1 MTNSP
6 PSGHRQDCSSQS
18 AVDYRSLLKAALG
31 AKPAAAFAL
40 WIILAAP
47 GEAAPNEHPASE
59 SQHAVAA
66 DQTKFLKNAASSPIF
81 PKPQD
86 MLINTDPEPDLNS
99 GFVSLYNGKNLD
111 GWVQRGAANK
121 YEAKGDIIEGT
132 YVPPNANSYLCTVRD
147 DYADFIFTAELK
159 WLRDGNS
166 GIQFRS
172 RLRGKDGVT
181 GPQVEME
188 EASRGRGWSG
198 GIFGQGLA
206 GFFYP
211 LWLEAHKDARSAVK
225 HADWNRITIY
235 AKGDTVKTW
244 LNGVPCAHWKTDEYL
259 KGYFALQVHKS
270 EEGLIHFRNIKVKEL

>member
-1 MTNSP
+1 MK
-6 PSGHRQDCSSQS
+6 PSNKSNALAEDRRSFLKHALVAGAAT
-18 AVDYRSLLKAALG
+18 AVAAQLLF
-31 AKPAAAFAL
+31 AAADK
-40 WIILAAP
+40 
-47 GEAAPNEHPASE
+47 AAPNEHPV
-59 SQHAVAA
+59 SQNQHKVAA
-66 DQTKFLKNAASSPIF
+66 AQEKYLKNAADSPIY
-81 PKPQD
+81 PKPEA
-86 MLINTDPEPDLNS
+86 MLINTDPEPDLDS

-121 YEAKGDIIEGT
+121 YEAKGDVIEGT

-159 WLRDGNS
+159 WLRDGNT

-172 RLRGKDGVT
+172 RLKGKDGVT

-198 GIFGQGLA
+198 GIFGQGL
-206 GFFYP
+206 GGYFYP

-225 HADWNRITIY
+225 YADWNRITIY

-244 LNGVPCAHWKTDEYL
+244 INGVPCAHWKTQEYL

-270 EEGLIHFRNIKVKEL
+270 EDGLIDFRNIKVKVL

>member
-1 MTNSP
+1 MKSFLKTLVVC
-6 PSGHRQDCSSQS
+6 DCR
-18 AVDYRSLLKAALG
+18 RSFLKHALVAGAAT
-31 AKPAAAFAL
+31 AFAL
-40 WIILAAP
+40 QIILTTP
-47 GEAAPNEHPASE
+47 GEAAPNEHLVSE
-59 SQHAVAA
+59 NQHKVAA
-66 DQTKFLKNAASSPIF
+66 DQEKFHKNAADSAIY

-121 YEAKGDIIEGT
+121 FEAKGDVIEGT

-147 DYADFIFTAELK
+147 DYADFIFTVELK
-159 WLRDGNS
+159 WLREGNS

-172 RLRGKDGVT
+172 RLQGKSGVT

-188 EASRGRGWSG
+188 EASRRRGWSG
-198 GIFGQGLA
+198 GIFGQGL
-206 GFFYP
+206 GGYFYP
-211 LWLEAHKDARSAVK
+211 LWLEAHAKARSAVK
-225 HADWNRITIY
+225 YDDWNRITIY

-244 LNGVPCAHWKTDEYL
+244 LNGVPCAHWKTQEYL

-270 EEGLIHFRNIKVKEL
+270 KDGLIEFRNIKVKTL

>member
-1 MTNSP
+1 
-6 PSGHRQDCSSQS
+6 
-18 AVDYRSLLKAALG
+18 
-31 AKPAAAFAL
+31 
-40 WIILAAP
+40 
-47 GEAAPNEHPASE
+47 
-59 SQHAVAA
+59 
-66 DQTKFLKNAASSPIF
+66 
-81 PKPQD
+81 

-111 GWVQRGAANK
+111 GWVQRGAENK
-121 YEAKGDIIEGT
+121 YEAKGDVIEGT

-159 WLRDGNS
+159 WLREGNS

-172 RLRGKDGVT
+172 RLQGKNGVM

-198 GIFGQGLA
+198 GIYGQGL
-206 GFFYP
+206 GGYFYP
-211 LWLEAHKDARSAVK
+211 LWLEAHAEARSAVK
-225 HADWNRITIY
+225 YDGWNRITIH

-244 LNGVPCAHWKTDEYL
+244 LNGVPCAHWKTQEYL

-270 EEGLIHFRNIKVKEL
+270 KDGLIVFRNLKVREFQTQMERHF

>member
-1 MTNSP
+1 MK
-6 PSGHRQDCSSQS
+6 SQELPNQLAVARRSFLKS
-18 AVDYRSLLKAALG
+18 ALVVGAATTVKPQLL
-31 AKPAAAFAL
+31 
-40 WIILAAP
+40 LATA
-47 GEAAPNEHPASE
+47 GKITPNDQPVARN
-59 SQHAVAA
+59 QHKVAA
-66 DQTKFLKNAASSPIF
+66 DQVRFFKNAAESPIF
-81 PKPQD
+81 PKPED
-86 MLINTDPEPDLNS
+86 MLINTDPEPDLSS

-121 YEAKGDIIEGT
+121 FEAKGDIIEGT

-198 GIFGQGLA
+198 GIFGQGL
-206 GFFYP
+206 GGYFYP
-211 LWLEAHKDARSAVK
+211 LWLEAHKKARSAVK
-225 HADWNRITIY
+225 YADWNRITIH

-244 LNGVPCAHWKTDEYL
+244 LNGVPCAHWKTQEYL

-270 EEGLIHFRNIKVKEL
+270 EDGLINFRNIKVMAL